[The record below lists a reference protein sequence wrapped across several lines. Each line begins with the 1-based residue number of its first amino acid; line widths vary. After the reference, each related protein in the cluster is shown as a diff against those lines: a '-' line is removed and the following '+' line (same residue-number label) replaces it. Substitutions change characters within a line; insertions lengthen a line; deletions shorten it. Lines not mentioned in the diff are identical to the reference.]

1 MKQHIR
7 FEFNYSYEPNIYR
20 YDDDMY
26 FMIKNAVSCQNS
38 SHEIFIAF
46 ENISLD
52 LAKSEFENVTTEYED
67 KFMSQGLKIFRCEAK
82 LR

>member
-1 MKQHIR
+1 MLK
-7 FEFNYSYEPNIYR
+7 
-20 YDDDMY
+20 
-26 FMIKNAVSCQNS
+26 
-38 SHEIFIAF
+38 
-46 ENISLD
+46 NISLD